1 MPTPRVTATGV
12 RRHGLKPIEA
22 VQPAADTRADL
33 TGAGFAA
40 IRAARAR
47 SPRDPRA
54 KKKGITMKRTPPFR
68 APSNQGRLA
77 ALAAALLVALPLAG
91 LAQEPGNLDI
101 YWIDVEGGAA
111 TLVVTPARESVLM
124 DTGWPRDDARD
135 ALRIQAAMDDA
146 GIDRIDYL
154 LFSHFHGDHVGG
166 LPALAERVPIGA
178 IVDHGD
184 SVELGSPRGQA
195 LWDEYI
201 GLAAD
206 RRRSVAPGD
215 KLPLER
221 LELTFVASH
230 RELVDALE
238 PQMPNPLCEGVAPP
252 DPDMGENG
260 HSLGY
265 LLSLG
270 AFQFLNLGDLT
281 PDREHALACPENR
294 LGVVDLWQVPH
305 HGGYGAI
312 RPELAAVLQPTVA
325 VVNNGPRKGGTPE
338 SLAVAQGTAEV
349 GDVWQSHRT
358 LTDDAANNT
367 EEALIANLTE
377 EDDCEGHW
385 IKATV
390 APDGRSWSMTNG
402 RTGYS
407 RTYQSQ

>member
-1 MPTPRVTATGV
+1 MQHSPSLSARPR
-12 RRHGLKPIEA
+12 L
-22 VQPAADTRADL
+22 
-33 TGAGFAA
+33 
-40 IRAARAR
+40 
-47 SPRDPRA
+47 
-54 KKKGITMKRTPPFR
+54 
-68 APSNQGRLA
+68 GRLA
-77 ALAAALLVALPLAG
+77 ALAAAMLVALPLAG
-91 LAQEPGNLDI
+91 LAQESANLDI

-124 DTGWPRDDARD
+124 DTGWPRPDARD

-146 GIDRIDYL
+146 GIDSIDYL

-184 SVELGSPRGQA
+184 SVELGTARGQA

-230 RELVDALE
+230 RELLDALE
-238 PQMPNPLCEGVAPP
+238 PQMPNRLCEGVEAPG
-252 DPDMGENG
+252 PDMGENG

-294 LGVVDLWQVPH
+294 LGNVDLWQVPH
-305 HGGYGAI
+305 HGGYGAV
-312 RPELAAVLQPTVA
+312 RPELAGMLRPTVA

-338 SLAVAQGTAEV
+338 SLAVLQSSAEV
-349 GDVWQSHRT
+349 GDVWQAHRT

-367 EEALIANLTE
+367 DEALIANLTE

-390 APDGRSWSMTNG
+390 QPDGLGWSMTNG

-407 RTYQSQ
+407 RTYQSR

>member
-1 MPTPRVTATGV
+1 MQHPTP
-12 RRHGLKPIEA
+12 L
-22 VQPAADTRADL
+22 PARP
-33 TGAGFAA
+33 AGGRIAA
-40 IRAARAR
+40 
-47 SPRDPRA
+47 
-54 KKKGITMKRTPPFR
+54 
-68 APSNQGRLA
+68 LA
-77 ALAAALLVALPLAG
+77 ALAAALLVVLPLTG
-91 LAQEPGNLDI
+91 LAQEPAGLDI

-124 DTGWPRDDARD
+124 DTGWPRADARD
-135 ALRIQAAMDDA
+135 ALRIQAAMNDA

-154 LFSHFHGDHVGG
+154 LFSHFHRDHTGG
-166 LPALAERVPIGA
+166 LPALAERVPIGQF
-178 IVDHGD
+178 VDHGD
-184 SVELGSPRGQA
+184 SVELDRARGQA

-201 GLAAD
+201 GIAAD

-215 KLPLER
+215 RLPLDG

-230 RELVDALE
+230 RELVDTPE
-238 PQMPNPLCEGVAPP
+238 PEMPNPLCDGVAPP
-252 DPDMGENG
+252 APDMGENG

-265 LLSLG
+265 LVSLG
-270 AFQFLNLGDLT
+270 AFEFLNLGDLT
-281 PDREHALACPENR
+281 PDREHALACPANR

-312 RPELAAVLQPTVA
+312 RPELAGVLQPTVA
-325 VVNNGPRKGGTPE
+325 VVNNGPRKGGTPD

-358 LTDDAANNT
+358 LTDDAAHNT
-367 EEALIANLTE
+367 EEALTANLTE

-390 APDGRSWSMTNG
+390 APDGGTWSMTNG

-407 RTYQSQ
+407 RTYQSR

>member
-1 MPTPRVTATGV
+1 MMEHRT
-12 RRHGLKPIEA
+12 LL
-22 VQPAADTRADL
+22 PARPA
-33 TGAGFAA
+33 
-40 IRAARAR
+40 
-47 SPRDPRA
+47 
-54 KKKGITMKRTPPFR
+54 
-68 APSNQGRLA
+68 NGRIV
-77 ALAAALLVALPLAG
+77 ALAAAMLVALPLTA
-91 LAQEPGNLDI
+91 LAQEPANLDI

-124 DTGWPRDDARD
+124 DTGWPRTDARD
-135 ALRIQAAMDDA
+135 ALRIQAAMNDA

-154 LFSHFHGDHVGG
+154 LISHFHGDHVGG

-184 SVELGSPRGQA
+184 SVELGTARGQA

-230 RELVDALE
+230 RELVDTLE
-238 PQMPNPLCEGVAPP
+238 PQMPNPLCDGVAPP

-312 RPELAAVLQPTVA
+312 RPELAGVLQPTVA

-338 SLAVAQGTAEV
+338 SLAVIQATAEV

-407 RTYQSQ
+407 RTYQSR

>member
-1 MPTPRVTATGV
+1 MQRTPS
-12 RRHGLKPIEA
+12 LP
-22 VQPAADTRADL
+22 
-33 TGAGFAA
+33 
-40 IRAARAR
+40 AR
-47 SPRDPRA
+47 S
-54 KKKGITMKRTPPFR
+54 GL
-68 APSNQGRLA
+68 GRLA
-77 ALAAALLVALPLAG
+77 ALAAAMVVALPLAG
-91 LAQEPGNLDI
+91 LAQESGNLDI

-124 DTGWPRDDARD
+124 DTGWPRPDARD
-135 ALRIQAAMDDA
+135 ALRIQAAMADA

-206 RRRSVAPGD
+206 RRRSVTPGD

-238 PQMPNPLCEGVAPP
+238 PQMPNPLCAGVAPP

-270 AFQFLNLGDLT
+270 AFQVLNLGDLT
-281 PDREHALACPENR
+281 ADREHALACPENR
-294 LGVVDLWQVPH
+294 LGAVDLWQVPH

-312 RPELAAVLQPTVA
+312 RPELAAVLRPTVA

-349 GDVWQSHRT
+349 GDVWQAHRT

-407 RTYQSQ
+407 RTYQSR

>member
-1 MPTPRVTATGV
+1 
-12 RRHGLKPIEA
+12 
-22 VQPAADTRADL
+22 
-33 TGAGFAA
+33 
-40 IRAARAR
+40 
-47 SPRDPRA
+47 
-54 KKKGITMKRTPPFR
+54 MKRTPSVPD
-68 APSNQGRLA
+68 PSTLGRLA
-77 ALAAALLVALPLAG
+77 AIAAALLVALAPAG
-91 LAQEPGNLDI
+91 LAQEPAADSLDI

-124 DTGWPRDDARD
+124 DTGWPRADARD

-146 GIDRIDYL
+146 GIDRIDYM

-166 LPALAERVPIGA
+166 LPALAERVPIGR

-184 SVELGSPRGQA
+184 SVELDRPRGRA

-221 LELTFVASH
+221 IELTFVASH
-230 RELVDALE
+230 RELVDTLE
-238 PQMPNPLCEGVAPP
+238 PQMPNPLCDGVAPP
-252 DPDMGENG
+252 APDMGENG

-325 VVNNGPRKGGTPE
+325 VVNNGPRKGGTPD
-338 SLAVAQGTAEV
+338 SLAVIQGTAEV

-407 RTYQSQ
+407 RTYRSR